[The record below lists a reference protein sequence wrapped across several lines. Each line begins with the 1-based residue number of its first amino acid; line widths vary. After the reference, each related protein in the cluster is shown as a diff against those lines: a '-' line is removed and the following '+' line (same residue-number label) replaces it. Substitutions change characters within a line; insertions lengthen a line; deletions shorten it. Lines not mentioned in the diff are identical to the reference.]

1 MGECINITTV
11 RKDYLKLSDKDR
23 LREIIAIEEDNGYL
37 PDYLLREYLELR
49 FPLVKCKFKSYKNV
63 RSKKKIRVKK

>member
-1 MGECINITTV
+1 MLNSHVNGGECINITTV

-37 PDYLLREYLELR
+37 PDHLLREYLELR

-63 RSKKKIRVKK
+63 